1 MDRKEYIEPEYEI
14 LLLNS
19 DCVTAVS
26 KDSWETKP
34 GDQDDSN
41 W

>member
-19 DCVTAVS
+19 DCVTERS
-26 KDSWETKP
+26 QGGWEV
-34 GDQDDSN
+34 GDDDQDDDV